1 MSGSDATKRDAGAHV
16 GAGAGAGAIPGYD
29 YGTTRSAV
37 SPVTEEEL
45 RHLEEAAGWT
55 AGEAALL
62 RKHED
67 LFRKHAGEMVDS
79 WRGRI
84 AKQRELAQYFFG
96 PDGKPDE
103 FYKSRARE
111 RFVRWVVD
119 VAVRPHDR
127 DWLNYQEE
135 IGLRHLPAR
144 KNAADGTHTPALV
157 PLRYLIGFIP
167 MVLPVEQFFAG
178 DIQDAAEL
186 DALQRAWTASLLLHV
201 SLWTRPY
208 SVPGLW

>member
-1 MSGSDATKRDAGAHV
+1 MSGSDATQASAGAV
-16 GAGAGAGAIPGYD
+16 SIPGYD

-45 RHLEEAAGWT
+45 RHLEQAAGWT
-55 AGEAALL
+55 EKDAARLL
-62 RKHED
+62 RHQD
-67 LFRKHAGEMVDS
+67 LFRRHAGAMVDS

-84 AKQRELAQYFFG
+84 ASQPELAQFFFG

-111 RFVRWVVD
+111 RFVKWVVD

-144 KNAADGTHTPALV
+144 KNAADGTHTPSLV

-167 MVLPVEQFFAG
+167 MVLPVEKFFA
-178 DIQDAAEL
+178 DDLRDAEEL
-186 DALQRAWTASLLLHV
+186 QALQRSWTAALLLHV
-201 SLWTRPY
+201 SLWVRPY
-208 SVPGLW
+208 AVPGLW

>member
-1 MSGSDATKRDAGAHV
+1 MSGSDAT
-16 GAGAGAGAIPGYD
+16 GAGAGSAIPGYD
-29 YGTTRSAV
+29 YGTKRSAV

-55 AGEAALL
+55 ADDAALL
-62 RKHED
+62 RKHAE
-67 LFRKHAGEMVDS
+67 LFRRHAGEMVDS

-84 AKQRELAQYFFG
+84 AKQHELAQYFFG

-119 VAVRPHDR
+119 VAVREHDR

-167 MVLPVEQFFAG
+167 MVLPVEHFFVE

-186 DALQRAWTASLLLHV
+186 HALQRAWTASLLLHV

-208 SVPGLW
+208 AVPGLW